1 MIKSCETTKFRKGLD
16 WGDIAAALLIQKSSK
31 MECARVAAVP
41 QDGSMGSWAQGLG
54 MAQGCRTLI
63 GVDLIS
69 LRRICG
75 ESPENRGTSPCP
87 FFCDL
92 GRNTKIVNCLP
103 RALVRL
109 VVLGVSHYRGTFM
122 VLNTG
127 ETHSSGQTGRRKVGH
142 RDRNS
147 CTARTAAVRSLAC
160 S

>member
-16 WGDIAAALLIQKSSK
+16 WGDIAAALLIIQK
-31 MECARVAAVP
+31 AAKWNVNVWR
-41 QDGSMGSWAQGLG
+41 QCLRMGAWDHGQGLG

-122 VLNTG
+122 VL
-127 ETHSSGQTGRRKVGH
+127 
-142 RDRNS
+142 
-147 CTARTAAVRSLAC
+147 
-160 S
+160 